1 MIAATARVMLQN
13 EPSISRQQ
21 RLEEGFGIHPYS
33 VQPI

>member
-33 VQPI
+33 VQPL